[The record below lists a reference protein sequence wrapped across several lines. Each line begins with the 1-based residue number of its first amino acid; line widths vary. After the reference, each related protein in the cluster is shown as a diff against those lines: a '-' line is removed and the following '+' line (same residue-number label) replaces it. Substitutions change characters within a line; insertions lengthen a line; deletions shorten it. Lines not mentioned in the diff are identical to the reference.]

1 VFNDFFLNILIIGTF
16 LLLTGYIFRRN
27 PSDLGV
33 SIKIRIIAGLG
44 TGHLGILLMSYP
56 IHLGQNVID
65 LSNLTIYMIVTYAGP
80 VPAILTTIVIILYRL
95 FILGFT
101 PVFLVLAII
110 SLTIG
115 IFDIFIIKM
124 KVTSLKKS
132 IYINVFNTTFSTIV
146 LYIFMKPMGFSN
158 NPASTLIFFV
168 LFSFAGA
175 FIIYSIFPFIK
186 KGNITY
192 REMEYYRIMTEN
204 LSDII
209 STFNYQWK
217 YLYISPS
224 SKRVL
229 GYDSKE
235 IVGRSI
241 KYFIHAE
248 DIDLVNSF
256 KERLSNASG
265 MATIRYR
272 FMKKDGSYIW
282 VESTLRSM
290 KRGNGNIVEWIAASR
305 DITEQ
310 KEIEGKLKDMS
321 YIDGLTEIHNRRY
334 FDEIIVREWD
344 KAIINS
350 EPISLLI
357 LDIDY
362 FKNYNDTYGHLKGDE
377 CLKFVASSI
386 NNLILRGS
394 DFVARY
400 GGEEFVIISNNT
412 NESGALVIAERV
424 RRNVEALKIEN
435 INSEVKTTLT
445 ISIGVATILPNTT
458 INFKKLIANADEAL
472 YKAKK
477 NGRNR
482 CEVFKLGSNPSSE
495 KKD

>member
-1 VFNDFFLNILIIGTF
+1 MFNDFFLNILIIGTF

-27 PSDLGV
+27 PSDVGV

-44 TGHLGILLMSYP
+44 TGHLAILLISYP
-56 IHLGQNVID
+56 IHLGQNLTID

-80 VPAILTTIVIILYRL
+80 VPAIITTIVIVFYRL

-101 PVFLVLAII
+101 AGFLVLATI
-110 SLTIG
+110 SITIG
-115 IFDIFIIKM
+115 IFDVFIIKM
-124 KVTSLKKS
+124 KVTNIKKS
-132 IYINVFNTTFSTIV
+132 LYINVFNTIFSAIV
-146 LYIFMKPMGFSN
+146 LYKFMKPMGLSN
-158 NPASTLIFFV
+158 NPVSTLICFV
-168 LFSFAGA
+168 LFSFAGS

-209 STFNYQWK
+209 STFNYEWK

-224 SKRVL
+224 SKIVL

-235 IVGRSI
+235 VVGKSI
-241 KYFIHAE
+241 NDFIYSQ

-256 KERLSNASG
+256 KQRISNASG
-265 MATIRYR
+265 IATIRYR

-282 VESTLRSM
+282 VESTLRTM
-290 KRGNGNIVEWIAASR
+290 KGGNGNIEEWIAASR

-310 KEIEGKLKDMS
+310 KDIEEKLKDMS

-334 FDEIIVREWD
+334 FDETIVREWGS
-344 KAIINS
+344 AIINS

-362 FKNYNDTYGHLKGDE
+362 FKKYNDKYGHLKGDE

-386 NNLILRGS
+386 NKLMLRGS

-412 NESGALVIAERV
+412 NESGALAIAERV
-424 RRNVEALKIEN
+424 RANIEVLNIEN
-435 INSEVKTTLT
+435 INSKVKTNLT
-445 ISIGVATILPNTT
+445 ISIGVATIIPNDA

-482 CEVFKLGSNPSSE
+482 CEVFK
-495 KKD
+495 